1 MIKLCNSSNKIQ
13 TNKSWYSPP
22 WINNSNSVSQT
33 GAGISF
39 NWTIYEKKSIDTY
52 WINRNKRNLMKNFT
66 FLNMMEWFEKKRD
79 TLDNILLQGFSTI
92 LL

>member
-13 TNKSWYSPP
+13 TIKSSYSPP

-33 GAGISF
+33 GTGISF
-39 NWTIYEKKSIDTY
+39 SWTIYEKKSIDTY
-52 WINRNKRNLMKNFT
+52 GFNRNKRNLMTNFT
-66 FLNMMEWFEKKRD
+66 FLNMIELFEKRD